1 MVRLRMEGNPH
12 GLQEILLKPGLNRLG
27 RLRTTGFSK
36 SAMIPFPAIIA
47 RLN

>member
-27 RLRTTGFSK
+27 RVADNDFK

-47 RLN
+47 R